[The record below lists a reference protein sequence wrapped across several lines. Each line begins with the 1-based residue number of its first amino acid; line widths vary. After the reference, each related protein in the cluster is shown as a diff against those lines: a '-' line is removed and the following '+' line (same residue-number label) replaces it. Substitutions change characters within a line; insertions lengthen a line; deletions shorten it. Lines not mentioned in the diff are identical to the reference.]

1 MKIENINL
9 GSDLFYRSIDLEEI
23 NLLKELSHL
32 PQDDV
37 LQILEH
43 LNSLFMN
50 VIVNPELTIF
60 HHSDL
65 KQKEIMVSVH
75 SVNFD
80 LRNITQN
87 IRISKSYWRNIR
99 LNKLV

>member
-1 MKIENINL
+1 MNLLEMKTDI
-9 GSDLFYRSIDLEEI
+9 FYRSIDLKEI
-23 NLLKELSHL
+23 NLLKELYHL

-75 SVNFD
+75 SVNSD
-80 LRNITQN
+80 LRGITQN
-87 IRISKSYWRNIR
+87 IRNSKSYWRNIR
-99 LNKLV
+99 LNKLVND

>member
-1 MKIENINL
+1 MKTDI
-9 GSDLFYRSIDLEEI
+9 FYRSIDLKEI
-23 NLLKELSHL
+23 NLLKELYHL

-75 SVNFD
+75 SVNSD
-80 LRNITQN
+80 LRGITQN
-87 IRISKSYWRNIR
+87 IRNSKSYWRNIR
-99 LNKLV
+99 LNKLVND

>member
-1 MKIENINL
+1 MKTDI
-9 GSDLFYRSIDLEEI
+9 FYRSIDLKEI
-23 NLLKELSHL
+23 NLLKELYHL

-43 LNSLFMN
+43 LNTLFMN

-75 SVNFD
+75 SVNSD
-80 LRNITQN
+80 LRGITQN
-87 IRISKSYWRNIR
+87 IRNSKSYWRNIR
-99 LNKLV
+99 LNKLVND